1 MKILWVCPTFLHPTT
16 RGGQIRTLGMLR
28 EMHRSHEIHFAAL
41 QRPEDGE
48 EGVAR
53 SAEFCTRCYPVVHH
67 PPEARSAA
75 FYVQGVCGVFSGM
88 PLAVS
93 RWRSEALRRLVAR
106 LLEEQRFDHLVC
118 DFLAA
123 APNIPEMERAVL
135 FQHNVETVIWERLR
149 EKAANPLHRMVYRY
163 EAARMLA
170 FERGV
175 CRAAAQVVAVSEE
188 DAGRMRE
195 LFGITKVAAVPT
207 GVDLEFFAP
216 PATIAEGT
224 PTTELVFAG
233 SMNWAPNVDG
243 VIYFCEAIL
252 PLIRAQ
258 EPGCRVTIVGRTPP
272 PAIVKL
278 AEVHPNVVV
287 TGTVPDIRP
296 YLWGGKVC
304 IVPLRIGGGTRLK
317 IYEAM
322 AARVPVVST
331 AVGAEGLPVTHG
343 EDVLLADEAQAFAD
357 RCLELLR
364 DEGRRRR
371 LAGKAYELVAA
382 HSWKAAAESFV
393 GILAGAGINAR

>member
-28 EMHRSHEIHFAAL
+28 EMHRRHEIHFAAL

-53 SAEFCTRCYPVVHH
+53 STDFCSRCYPVLHH

-75 FYVQGVCGVFSGM
+75 FYAQAVRGVFSGM

-93 RWRSEALRRLVAR
+93 RWRSEALRRQVSQ
-106 LLEEQRFDHLVC
+106 LLNAQRFDHLVC

-123 APNIPEMERAVL
+123 APNIPAMERATL

-149 EKAANPLHRMVYRY
+149 DQAANPLHRLVFRY
-163 EAARMLA
+163 EASRMLA
-170 FERGV
+170 YERAM

-188 DAGRMRE
+188 DAGRMRA
-195 LFGITKVAAVPT
+195 LFGIPHISAVPT
-207 GVDLEFFAP
+207 GVDLDFFAP
-216 PATIAEGT
+216 PAKLAEGAPIT
-224 PTTELVFAG
+224 DLVFSG

-243 VIYFCEAIL
+243 VTYFCEAIL
-252 PLIRAQ
+252 PLILAR

-272 PAIVKL
+272 PAITKL
-278 AEVHPNVVV
+278 AESHPNVSV

-296 YLWGGKVC
+296 YLWGAKVC

-317 IYEAM
+317 VYEAM

-331 AVGAEGLPVTHG
+331 SVGAEGLPVTHG
-343 EDVLLADEAQAFAD
+343 ENVVLADDPRSFAEA
-357 RCLELLR
+357 CLELLADGAKR
-364 DEGRRRR
+364 QSLSR
-371 LAGKAYELVAA
+371 KAYELAAA
-382 HSWKAAAESFV
+382 HSWKQAAESFE
-393 GILAGAGINAR
+393 GILEAAAPRL